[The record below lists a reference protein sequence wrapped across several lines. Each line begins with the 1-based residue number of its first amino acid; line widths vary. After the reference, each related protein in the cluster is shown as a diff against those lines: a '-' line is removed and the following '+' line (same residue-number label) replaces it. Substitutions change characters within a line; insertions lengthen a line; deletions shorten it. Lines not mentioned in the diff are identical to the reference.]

1 MNVGTMAQALGLD
14 EIVAAGLCIGC
25 GLCRSMAGKDRVH
38 MEMTSAGAE
47 VPVARQLA
55 LRGSRD

>member
-1 MNVGTMAQALGLD
+1 MAQALGLD